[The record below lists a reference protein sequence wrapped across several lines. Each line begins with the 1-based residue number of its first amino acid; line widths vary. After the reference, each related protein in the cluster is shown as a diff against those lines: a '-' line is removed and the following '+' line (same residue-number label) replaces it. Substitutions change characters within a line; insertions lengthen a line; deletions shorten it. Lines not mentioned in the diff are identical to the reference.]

1 MAFARTRSVT
11 LLGVDGVLVEVQAD
25 IEPGLAVFNLVGLPD
40 KSVSES
46 RDRVRAALV
55 NSDEEWPPRRI
66 TVGLSP
72 ATVPKTGSGFDLA
85 VACAIV
91 AANGKLDPDRLTDLV
106 MVGEVGLDGRVR
118 PVRGILPAVMAAA
131 AADCRRVVVPES
143 VAVEARLVPDVSV
156 LGVRSLRHLLAVL
169 RGQPVPDE
177 PLLATRP
184 GPDPDTVGPML
195 VSGPSVPGVPAPDLA
210 EVAGQ
215 ARARRALE
223 VCAAGGHHLYLL
235 GPPGAGKTMLA
246 ERLPGLLPPL
256 GTAAALEVSA
266 VHSVAGTLP
275 PDRPLVKEPPFCA
288 PHHSATMPSLV
299 GGGNGLPRPGAV
311 SLAHH
316 GVLFLDEAPEFSSR
330 ALDALRQPLEG
341 GTVTVA
347 RSAGTL
353 RFPARFLLV
362 LAANPCPCGRFAG
375 KGLDCTCSAAMRS
388 KYLARLS
395 GPLLDRIDVRV
406 TVDPVSRA
414 ELLEPE
420 GTGESTKVVAA
431 RVREA
436 RDRAAHR
443 FEGTP
448 WTTNA
453 EVPGRELRTQWSTE
467 PDALATAA
475 RDLERGMLTAR
486 GLDRV
491 LRVAWTI
498 ADLRGRDRPAMADVD
513 TALEFRTGVRR
524 GAAAAVE
531 PVGDAEH
538 TGRTGRSGGSGGL
551 GGLGHAARAG
561 RITTD
566 MAQATLAQLAT
577 MDVDRELHDPEFDFA
592 GEA

>member
-11 LLGVDGVLVEVQAD
+11 LLGVDGVVVEVQAD

-91 AANGKLDPDRLTDLV
+91 AANGKLDPDRLADAI

-131 AADCRRVVVPES
+131 AAGCRQVVVPES
-143 VAVEARLVPDVSV
+143 VAVEARLVPDVDV
-156 LGVRSLRHLLAVL
+156 LGVRSLRHLFALL
-169 RGQPVPDE
+169 RGLPVADE
-177 PLLATRP
+177 PPDASVG
-184 GPDPDTVGPML
+184 GPDPEMVGPML
-195 VSGPSVPGVPAPDLA
+195 VTGPAAPGLPPPDLS
-210 EVAGQ
+210 ELAGQ

-223 VCAAGGHHLYLL
+223 VCAAGAHHLYLL

-256 GTAAALEVSA
+256 DPAAALEVSA
-266 VHSVAGTLP
+266 VHSVAGILP
-275 PDRPLVKEPPFCA
+275 PDRPLVTDPPFCA

-311 SLAHH
+311 SIAHR
-316 GVLFLDEAPEFSSR
+316 GVLFLDEAPEFSTR

-375 KGLDCTCSAAMRS
+375 KGLDCTCSAAMRA

-414 ELLEPE
+414 ELLGPS
-420 GTGESTKVVAA
+420 GTGESSAVVAA

-436 RDRAAHR
+436 RARAAHR
-443 FEGTP
+443 FADTP

-453 EVPGRELRTQWSTE
+453 EVPGREIRTRWRTT
-467 PDALATAA
+467 PDALTRAA
-475 RDLERGMLTAR
+475 LDLERGLLTAR

-498 ADLRGRDRPAMADVD
+498 ADLNAHPCPTAADVSQ
-513 TALEFRTGVRR
+513 ALELRTGVIRGSTPVPAPRDRR
-524 GAAAAVE
+524 
-531 PVGDAEH
+531 P
-538 TGRTGRSGGSGGL
+538 RL
-551 GGLGHAARAG
+551 
-561 RITTD
+561 TTD
-566 MAQATLAQLAT
+566 AAQAALAQLANLGL
-577 MDVDRELHDPEFDFA
+577 DHELADDPEIDA
-592 GEA
+592 

>member
-11 LLGVDGVLVEVQAD
+11 LLGVDGVVVEVQAD

-91 AANGKLDPDRLTDLV
+91 AANGKLDPDRLADCIML
-106 MVGEVGLDGRVR
+106 GEVGLDGRVR
-118 PVRGILPAVMAAA
+118 PVRGILPSVMAAA
-131 AADCRRVVVPES
+131 SAGCRKVVVPES
-143 VAVEARLVPDVSV
+143 VAVEARLVPDVAV
-156 LGVRSLRHLLAVL
+156 LGVRSLRHLFAVL
-169 RGQPVPDE
+169 RGLPVPEE
-177 PLLATRP
+177 PVETGGQ
-184 GPDPDTVGPML
+184 GPDPDLLGPMV
-195 VSGPSVPGVPAPDLA
+195 VSGPGVPGEPPPDLA
-210 EVAGQ
+210 DVAGQ

-223 VCAAGGHHLYLL
+223 ICAAGGHHLYLL

-256 GTAAALEVSA
+256 QPTAALEVSA

-275 PDRPLVKEPPFCA
+275 PDRPLVTEPPFCA

-316 GVLFLDEAPEFSSR
+316 GVLFLDESPEFSTR

-341 GTVTVA
+341 GMVTVA

-375 KGLDCTCSAAMRS
+375 KGLDCTCSAVMRA

-414 ELLEPE
+414 ELLEPS
-420 GTGESTKVVAA
+420 GTGETTAVVAA

-436 RDRAAHR
+436 RARAAHR
-443 FEGTP
+443 FADTP
-448 WTTNA
+448 WSVNA
-453 EVPGRELRTQWSTE
+453 EVPGRELRSCWATD
-467 PDALATAA
+467 PDALAMAA
-475 RDLERGMLTAR
+475 RDLERGRLTAR

-491 LRVAWTI
+491 LRVAWTV
-498 ADLRGRDRPAMADVD
+498 ADLRGHDRPTSDDVG
-513 TALEFRTGVRR
+513 TALELRTGVVR
-524 GAAAAVE
+524 GAGTTLGTRQGRRP
-531 PVGDAEH
+531 PVPDKPVDASQEVLAH
-538 TGRTGRSGGSGGL
+538 L
-551 GGLGHAARAG
+551 
-561 RITTD
+561 
-566 MAQATLAQLAT
+566 ATLDL
-577 MDVDRELHDPEFDFA
+577 DRERREMAYARDGDDDS
-592 GEA
+592 GDVM

>member
-1 MAFARTRSVT
+1 MVFARTRSVT
-11 LLGVDGVLVEVQAD
+11 LLGVDGVVVEVQAD
-25 IEPGLAVFNLVGLPD
+25 IEPGLTVFNLVGLPD
-40 KSVSES
+40 KSVTES

-55 NSDEEWPPRRI
+55 NSGEEWPPRRI
-66 TVGLSP
+66 TVGLTP

-91 AANGKLDPDRLTDLV
+91 AANGKIDPELLADLI
-106 MVGEVGLDGRVR
+106 MIGEVGLDGRVR
-118 PVRGILPAVMAAA
+118 AVRGILPAVMAAA
-131 AADCRRVVVPES
+131 AAGCSQVAVPES
-143 VAVEARLVPDVSV
+143 VAVEARLVPDIEV
-156 LGVRSLRHLLAVL
+156 LGVRSLRHLFAVL
-169 RGQPVPDE
+169 RGLPPPDE
-177 PLLATRP
+177 PPLPAAT
-184 GPDPDTVGPML
+184 GPDPETVGSML
-195 VSGPSVPGVPAPDLA
+195 ISGPGLPGLPPPDLA

-215 ARARRALE
+215 RRARRALE

-256 GTAAALEVSA
+256 DPPAALEVSA

-275 PDRPLVKEPPFCA
+275 PDRPLVTAPPFCA

-316 GVLFLDEAPEFSSR
+316 GVLFLDEAPEFSTR
-330 ALDALRQPLEG
+330 VLDALRQPLESG
-341 GTVTVA
+341 LVTVA

-375 KGLDCTCSAAMRS
+375 KGLDCTCSPAMRA
-388 KYLARLS
+388 KYLSRLS

-414 ELLEPE
+414 ELFEPA
-420 GTGESTKVVAA
+420 GDGESTADVAA
-431 RVREA
+431 RVLEA
-436 RDRAAHR
+436 RQRAAR
-443 FEGTP
+443 RYADTP
-448 WTTNA
+448 WALNA
-453 EVPGRELRTQWSTE
+453 EVPGRELRTRWSLA
-467 PDALATAA
+467 PDALTSAA

-498 ADLRGRDRPAMADVD
+498 ADLAGRDRPTMTDVD
-513 TALEFRTGVRR
+513 AALEFRTGVPR
-524 GAAAAVE
+524 GTAAELLAPTGGALPESDATQAA
-531 PVGDAEH
+531 
-538 TGRTGRSGGSGGL
+538 
-551 GGLGHAARAG
+551 
-561 RITTD
+561 
-566 MAQATLAQLAT
+566 LAQLAT
-577 MDVDRELHDPEFDFA
+577 LDADRERRDRPEWDT
-592 GEA
+592 EE

>member
-11 LLGVDGVLVEVQAD
+11 LLGVDGVVIEVQAD

-40 KSVSES
+40 RSVSES

-55 NSDEEWPPRRI
+55 NSGEEWPPRRI

-72 ATVPKTGSGFDLA
+72 ATVPKSGSGFDLA
-85 VACAIV
+85 VACAVV
-91 AANGKLDPDRLTDLV
+91 AANGALDPERLAELI

-118 PVRGILPAVMAAA
+118 PVRGILPSVMAAA
-131 AADCRRVVVPES
+131 AAGCRRVVVPES
-143 VAVEARLVPDVSV
+143 VAVEARLVPDITV
-156 LGVRSLRHLLAVL
+156 LGVRSLRHLFAVL
-169 RGQPVPDE
+169 RGLPEPDE
-177 PLLATRP
+177 PGGDEAY
-184 GPDPDTVGPML
+184 GPDPETVGPML
-195 VSGPSVPGVPAPDLA
+195 VSGPGVPGAAGPDLA
-210 EVAGQ
+210 EIAGQ

-256 GTAAALEVSA
+256 EPAAALEVSA

-275 PDRPLVKEPPFCA
+275 PDQPLVTAPPFCA

-316 GVLFLDEAPEFSSR
+316 GVLFLDEAPEFSTR

-375 KGLDCTCSAAMRS
+375 KGMDCTCSPVMRA

-414 ELLEPE
+414 ELLEPA
-420 GTGESTKVVAA
+420 GTGESTDVVAA
-431 RVREA
+431 RVHEA
-436 RDRAAHR
+436 RARAHAR
-443 FEGTP
+443 YADTP
-448 WTTNA
+448 WTMNA
-453 EVPGRELRTQWSTE
+453 EVPGRELRTRWSTD
-467 PDALATAA
+467 PDALASAA
-475 RDLERGMLTAR
+475 RDLERGILTAR

-498 ADLRGRDRPAMADVD
+498 ADLRGHDRPALADVD
-513 TALEFRTGVRR
+513 AALEFRTGVRR
-524 GAAAAVE
+524 GADTTIGLSRKHV
-531 PVGDAEH
+531 PDATE
-538 TGRTGRSGGSGGL
+538 T
-551 GGLGHAARAG
+551 A
-561 RITTD
+561 
-566 MAQATLAQLAT
+566 LAQLAT
-577 MDVDRELHDPEFDFA
+577 LDTDRERRDRYEYDDEELP
-592 GEA
+592 